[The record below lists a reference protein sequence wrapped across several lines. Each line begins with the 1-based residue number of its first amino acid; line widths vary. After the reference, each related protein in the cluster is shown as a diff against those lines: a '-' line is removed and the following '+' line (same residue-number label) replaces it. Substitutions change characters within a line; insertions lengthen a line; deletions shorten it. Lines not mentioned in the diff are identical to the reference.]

1 MLMKEQEHK
10 SMQIWKTIQE
20 IMITTE
26 GMVMFQAQVS
36 VTEGR
41 AGLFFISLTVFFSF
55 SFSFVHY
62 TYGFISVDLVE
73 SLLHLVPCIAILY
86 YFFFTCFNKYNKF

>member
-20 IMITTE
+20 MITTE

-41 AGLFFISLTVFFSF
+41 AVLLFISSTVFFSF

-86 YFFFTCFNKYNKF
+86 YFFLHLF